1 MLFRRA
7 FGRRGDSLR
16 RCPWC
21 GSRLVGPIAWE
32 PADESHW
39 HIDMRCGDCDHR
51 WIRIADD
58 ERAARFDAELDTDVA
73 SLRRTLTRLD
83 LERMAVDA
91 ETFAVALE
99 RDLIEPADF
108 VL

>member
-1 MLFRRA
+1 
-7 FGRRGDSLR
+7 
-16 RCPWC
+16 
-21 GSRLVGPIAWE
+21 VGPVAWE

-39 HIDMRCGDCDHR
+39 HIDMRCGECGHR
-51 WIRIADD
+51 WERIVDQQ
-58 ERAARFDAELDTDVA
+58 RATRFDAELNGDIA
-73 SLRRTLTRLD
+73 LLRRTLTRLD